1 MALQVKL
8 KNAKRRRLAAK
19 RVGDWK
25 LMKLMEEILLPN
37 GLKLNIFDR
46 TQEIAAG
53 TVKVEIAVKM
63 DIDLK
68 ESFFATA
75 IDYRQVKN
83 IFGDNLVYEYKVER
97 AYIQKESGSAVRGEL
112 LNTFRNNMLPYLG
125 KEKFAQKYALS
136 LLRDI
141 QKNPYK
147 YSDKAD
153 IET

>member
-1 MALQVKL
+1 
-8 KNAKRRRLAAK
+8 
-19 RVGDWK
+19 
-25 LMKLMEEILLPN
+25 MKLMEEILLPN

-46 TQEIAAG
+46 TQEIAAE

-63 DIDLK
+63 DIGLK

-97 AYIQKESGSAVRGEL
+97 AYIQKESGAAVRGEL
-112 LNTFRNNMLPYLG
+112 LSTFKNNMLLYLG
-125 KEKFAQKYALS
+125 KENFAQKYALS